1 MSAAKIIKTG
11 KNVVRSPRSAFRKVL
26 ENPKVWG
33 FLARVTL
40 FSLFFISAFNLS
52 NSAFFFENPI
62 FGIRF
67 LAETLIALAAGVFG
81 FHTVPIIAE
90 KVRGWFEKLIALV
103 VANIVSD
110 FWNQQSR
117 RMSAARRVK
126 QKEKKEKREKET
138 HEKLKATVL
147 LDTSVLV
154 DGRVVDVV
162 KTGFLSEDLIVP
174 KGVLDELHLISDS
187 KDDLKRKKGRRGLD
201 MLNALKRV
209 GSIKVHEAPGDIS
222 KEDGVDKELVRLAKK
237 YDARLMTMD
246 FNLNK
251 VAKVSG
257 VKVLNL
263 NELVNAVKYA
273 AVPGEKIRIKIVQAG
288 KEPNQGVGYLADGT
302 MVVVAGAQ
310 NKVGKTLMV
319 TVSKVIQTD
328 AGKMVFC
335 EE

>member
-11 KNVVRSPRSAFRKVL
+11 KNVVRSPRSAFRKAL

-154 DGRVVDVV
+154 DG
-162 KTGFLSEDLIVP
+162 
-174 KGVLDELHLISDS
+174 GVLDELHLISDS

-209 GSIKVHEAPGDIS
+209 GSVKVHEAPGDIS
-222 KEDGVDKELVRLAKK
+222 KEDGVDKELV
-237 YDARLMTMD
+237 
-246 FNLNK
+246 
-251 VAKVSG
+251 
-257 VKVLNL
+257 
-263 NELVNAVKYA
+263 
-273 AVPGEKIRIKIVQAG
+273 
-288 KEPNQGVGYLADGT
+288 
-302 MVVVAGAQ
+302 
-310 NKVGKTLMV
+310 
-319 TVSKVIQTD
+319 
-328 AGKMVFC
+328 
-335 EE
+335 

>member
-1 MSAAKIIKTG
+1 MSAAKVNKKSENTIA
-11 KNVVRSPRSAFRKVL
+11 RSALRRAL
-26 ENPKVWG
+26 ENPRVWG

-40 FSLFFISAFNLS
+40 FSLFFIFAFNTS
-52 NSAFFFENPI
+52 NSIFFFENPI

-90 KVRGWFEKLIALV
+90 KVRGWFEKLIALI

-110 FWNQQSR
+110 FWNQQSK
-117 RMSAARRVK
+117 RMAHAKRAK
-126 QKEKKEKREKET
+126 QKAKKEQREKET

-154 DGRVVDVV
+154 DGRLVDVV
-162 KTGFLSEDLIVP
+162 RTGFLSEDLIVP

-201 MLNALKRV
+201 MLNALKKV
-209 GSIKVHEAPGDIS
+209 GNVKVHEAPGDIS
-222 KEDGVDKELVRLAKK
+222 KVDGVDKELVRLAKK

-251 VAKVSG
+251 VAKVAG

-273 AVPGEKIRIKIVQAG
+273 AVPGEKIKIKIVQVG
-288 KEPNQGVGYLADGT
+288 KEPNQGVGYLEDGT

-310 NKVGKTLMV
+310 DKVGKMLMV